1 VRLAGATAV
10 PVRLQA
16 PGFALDEAAL
26 AAAFSPRTKA
36 LIYNSPHN
44 PTGHVATAAECAGP
58 ELERFIRARVC
69 GEPVEPPASIAARVA
84 WCVAQREVAHLF
96 GASYCAGRDAGA
108 DR

>member
-1 VRLAGATAV
+1 MTWHAAKEPLTWLAWVVAIVGVGSVLLHCSGA
-10 PVRLQA
+10 QQ
-16 PGFALDEAAL
+16 
-26 AAAFSPRTKA
+26 
-36 LIYNSPHN
+36 
-44 PTGHVATAAECAGP
+44 ATAAECAGP